1 MAFCEKD
8 SQLAANGYTS
18 VDNKFFIN
26 YLPDAPDMRSAVYL
40 LGLALAD
47 SAGEDNSVET
57 ICAKLNITQEAAV
70 DAYRYWEELG
80 LVRIYEQPL
89 RIVYLNVRDTASAL
103 KKVKPGKYAKFSKD
117 IQSVISGRMIT
128 TNEYNEYYLFL
139 ENTTFEPEALVAVA
153 KYCAETKGG
162 DINYPYILKVA
173 RSQME
178 KGANTLATVSDRL
191 NSQQKYDAD
200 LKLVFKSLGSSRKF
214 DHSDRMFYEKWS
226 KEMGFTQDVI
236 VNVAKN
242 CKSGGMTKL
251 DALLTEYYKRSAMS
265 LKEIDE
271 YEREK
276 SRLFDIAKGVTR
288 AIGVY
293 YQNLDVVIEEYVV
306 GWIQKGY
313 DDETLLAVAK
323 YCFKS
328 GIRTLNGLAGVLD
341 KLYKNGITTLASLEQ
356 YLFSIAQKDEIIQ
369 TVLAKAGLDRKVI
382 SNDRMLYKTWT
393 ENWEISQDAVM
404 YAAELSAGTNA
415 PLAYINRI
423 LSDCK
428 NKGETTLEQIKNRKT
443 ADKTTASAAAKAI
456 VGGKDME
463 RRKYTDEQIAA
474 LFTAL
479 DETED

>member
-8 SQLAANGYTS
+8 KQLIDSGYTS

-40 LGLALAD
+40 LGLALTESD
-47 SAGEDNSVET
+47 GEDNSIDT
-57 ICAKLNITQEAAV
+57 ICAKLNISQEAAI

-80 LVRIYEQPL
+80 LVRIYEQPT

-117 IQSVISGRMIT
+117 MQAVISGRMIT

-139 ENTTFEPEALVAVA
+139 ENTTFEPSALVAVA
-153 KYCAETKGG
+153 KYCAEMKGN
-162 DINYPYILKVA
+162 DINYQYILKVA

-178 KGANTLATVSDRL
+178 KGANTLSTVSERL
-191 NSQQKYDAD
+191 NCQQKYDDD
-200 LKLVFKSLGSSRKF
+200 LKLVFNALGTARKF
-214 DHSDRMFYEKWS
+214 DHQDRLFYEKWF

-236 VNVAKN
+236 VNVAKR

-251 DALLTEYYKRSAMS
+251 DSMLAEYYKRNALSV
-265 LKEIDE
+265 KEIDE
-271 YEREK
+271 YEKEK
-276 SRLFDIAKGVTR
+276 SRLFDIAKDVTR

-293 YQNLDVVIEEYVV
+293 YQNLDVVIEEYIV

-323 YCFKS
+323 YCFRS
-328 GIRTLNGLAGVLD
+328 GIRTLNGLASVLD
-341 KLYKNGITTLASLEQ
+341 KLYKNGITKLAALEQ
-356 YLFSIAQKDEIIQ
+356 YLYSIAQKDEIIQ
-369 TVLAKAGLDRKVI
+369 SVLHKAGLDRKVT

-393 ENWEISQDAVM
+393 DVWGIRQDAILYV
-404 YAAELSAGTNA
+404 AELSAGTNA

-423 LSDCK
+423 LADCK
-428 NKGETTLEQIKNRKT
+428 NNGEVTLEQIKNRKT
-443 ADKTTASAAAKAI
+443 IESKTASTTAKAV

-463 RRKYTDEQIAA
+463 RRTYTDEQLTA